1 MKIIL
6 LERVPNLG
14 IMGDVVTVK
23 PGYARNFL
31 LPQKK
36 AQRATKA
43 NIETFATQRHQLET
57 QNIARRDEA
66 QAVAGRMSDV
76 RVAVIRSASEAGHLY
91 GSVRGVDIADALKTA
106 GYTVGRN
113 QVQVDTPI
121 KTLGQH
127 KARVILHPEVSI
139 YVAVLVSRSEEE
151 AAVTLNELKKEA
163 QREATKSA
171 SEAIIA
177 ELSGPGAEQA

>member
-23 PGYARNFL
+23 PGYARNYL

-43 NIETFATQRHQLET
+43 NIESFATQRHHLEA
-57 QNIARRDEA
+57 QNITRRGEA
-66 QAVAGRMSDV
+66 QAVAERMSDV
-76 RVAVIRSASEAGHLY
+76 RVTVIRSASEAGHLY
-91 GSVRGVDIADALKTA
+91 GSVRSVDIADALKA
-106 GYTVGRN
+106 ANYGIARN
-113 QVQVDTPI
+113 QVQLDTPI

-127 KARVILHPEVSI
+127 TARVILHPEVSI
-139 YVAVLVSRSEEE
+139 NVGVLVSRSEEE
-151 AAVTLNELKKEA
+151 AAVVLSELKKEA
-163 QREATKSA
+163 DREATKSA

-177 ELSGPGAEQA
+177 ELSGTTTGE